1 MSDSS
6 TYKAGATIDI
16 STYLGGGSKN
26 QGAPNYGFK
35 AKDSTNCK
43 FKCETCKLVDPDSG
57 DDLMSNDETLAYSF
71 NSGAK
76 GCGFMPDIKVN
87 RAVLTG
93 LTVAFK
99 LKCS

>member
-1 MSDSS
+1 
-6 TYKAGATIDI
+6 
-16 STYLGGGSKN
+16 
-26 QGAPNYGFK
+26 
-35 AKDSTNCK
+35 
-43 FKCETCKLVDPDSG
+43 
-57 DDLMSNDETLAYSF
+57 MSNDETLAYSF